1 MFRDCQK
8 GQNLWHT
15 FSGLKLLNNKHS
27 CGKPF
32 YGTLLQKKAFCRS
45 LGNGESAGGWTD
57 ACWDKKPATF
67 FALKLSSVPVA
78 CHLAVLEGHLFAG
91 RQQMMWK
98 SGTCRLLSELLHL
111 PVLVRPLFAK
121 AKCPYLQN
129 SVINVVEVG
138 ALNWVLFEVSQ
149 RASALLQQ
157 WQENNDSKILR
168 GVSSPEGGNTD
179 WPVSLCRKITDSF
192 AFSF

>member
-1 MFRDCQK
+1 MGAFSKRRHFAGHWEMESQPEDEQTPAGIK
-8 GQNLWHT
+8 SLPRFLLWN
-15 FSGLKLLNNKHS
+15 FQVFL
-27 CGKPF
+27 C
-32 YGTLLQKKAFCRS
+32 
-45 LGNGESAGGWTD
+45 
-57 ACWDKKPATF
+57 
-67 FALKLSSVPVA
+67 A

-111 PVLVRPLFAK
+111 PVLVTPLFAK
-121 AKCPYLQN
+121 VKCPYLQN

-157 WQENNDSKILR
+157 WQENNDSKILW
-168 GVSSPEGGNTD
+168 GVFSPEGGNTD

-192 AFSF
+192 AFSI

>member
-1 MFRDCQK
+1 MGPFSKRRHFAGHWEMESQQEDEQMPAGIK
-8 GQNLWHT
+8 SLPHFLLWNFQVFLWLAT
-15 FSGLKLLNNKHS
+15 WLCLKVICLQEDS
-27 CGKPF
+27 RWCGN
-32 YGTLLQKKAFCRS
+32 QVR
-45 LGNGESAGGWTD
+45 AGSS
-57 ACWDKKPATF
+57 
-67 FALKLSSVPVA
+67 LSSSV
-78 CHLAVLEGHLFAG
+78 CQSLSGH
-91 RQQMMWK
+91 
-98 SGTCRLLSELLHL
+98 CLLRWNVHIC
-111 PVLVRPLFAK
+111 K
-121 AKCPYLQN
+121 TQ
-129 SVINVVEVG
+129 VINVVEVG